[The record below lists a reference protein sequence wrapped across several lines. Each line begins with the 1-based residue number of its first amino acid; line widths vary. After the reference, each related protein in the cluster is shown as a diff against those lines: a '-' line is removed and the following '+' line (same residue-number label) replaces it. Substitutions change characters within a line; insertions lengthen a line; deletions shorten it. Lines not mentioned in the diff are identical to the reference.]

1 MISHAGWLD
10 RSRNNWYDPAMPRY
24 ETENKPNGMGFHIF
38 I

>member
-10 RSRNNWYDPAMPRY
+10 RSRNNWYDPAKPRY
-24 ETENKPNGMGFHIF
+24 ETENKPNGMGFHIY